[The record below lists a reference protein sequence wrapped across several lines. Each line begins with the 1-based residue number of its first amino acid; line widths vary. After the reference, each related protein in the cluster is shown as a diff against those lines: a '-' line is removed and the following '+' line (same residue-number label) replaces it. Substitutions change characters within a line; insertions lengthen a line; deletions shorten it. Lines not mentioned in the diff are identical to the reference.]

1 MEPVV
6 ENLGFISFIEQ
17 GDLVTKTLFVI
28 LIIMSIL
35 SWLVI
40 FLKLIQ
46 GIVDRAKGKKFIF
59 AFWHAKTLNEA
70 AKLISSKPSI
80 PQELL
85 AKEGFQALHRYET
98 GLDNIQ
104 SNSSRK
110 EYLTSILRVTLD
122 KIQLTIENGVT
133 ILATIAATAPFVGL
147 FGTVWGIY
155 HALIEI
161 GSTGAGTIDKVAG
174 PVGEALIMTGLGLA
188 VAIPAVMAHSWLVR
202 RNRLQMGNL
211 DSFAFELLSILDR
224 SPQVKSTVKN
234 QAATSPNSEV

>member
-6 ENLGFISFIEQ
+6 QNLGFMSFIEQ
-17 GDLVTKTLFVI
+17 GDLVTKSLFVI
-28 LIIMSIL
+28 LIIMSVL

-40 FLKLIQ
+40 FIKFFQ
-46 GIVDRAKGKKFIF
+46 GIVDRIKGKKFNE
-59 AFWHAKTLNEA
+59 AFWNAKTLSDA
-70 AKLISSKPSI
+70 AKLVSKKPDT
-80 PQELL
+80 PQEHL
-85 AKEGFQALHRYET
+85 AKDGFEALQKYQS
-98 GLDNIQ
+98 GLTNIQ
-104 SNSSRK
+104 SNNTRE
-110 EYLTSILRVTLD
+110 EYVTSVLRVSLD

-202 RNRLQMGNL
+202 RNRLQMGYL
-211 DSFAFELLSILDR
+211 DSFAFELLAVLDR
-224 SPQVKSTVKN
+224 APQAKVATDSTK
-234 QAATSPNSEV
+234 A